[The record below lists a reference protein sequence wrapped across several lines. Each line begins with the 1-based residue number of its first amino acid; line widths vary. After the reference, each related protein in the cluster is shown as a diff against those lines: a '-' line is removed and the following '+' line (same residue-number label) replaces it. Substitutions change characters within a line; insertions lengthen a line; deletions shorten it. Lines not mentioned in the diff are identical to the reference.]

1 MSANPIES
9 LEIIK
14 NRLRLSCQNC
24 RVFDIVIVDM
34 EMPFMDGDELASKIR
49 EIVEYEKVPIICS
62 SANEVAKKRSK
73 YFTATMTKP
82 ISSSDV
88 ERITSRFLKDKVK
101 NICDCPSNRSLIEK
115 YRTVRN
121 FLSPGDSTWRLT

>member
-1 MSANPIES
+1 
-9 LEIIK
+9 
-14 NRLRLSCQNC
+14 
-24 RVFDIVIVDM
+24 
-34 EMPFMDGDELASKIR
+34 MDGDELASKIR

-115 YRTVRN
+115 SRTVRN